1 MPVNEKSKSD
11 IMKTSFQVLAFSLIA
26 LFLVSSC
33 TTAKKF
39 TESGDYDSA
48 IDLCLRKLRGKDKK
62 QLEYVQGL
70 ELAFKKAQERDLAA
84 IDQLIAENRPENW
97 KRIHEIH
104 QQIRSRQDKVRPLV
118 PLRASKGY
126 EARFT
131 FVDIGRMEN
140 ESRTKAAEYLYSEA
154 QRLISV
160 AERGDKL
167 AARKANDLLLELGR
181 RYYRDYKDKAE
192 LLVKARNLGTSY
204 VLVEIKNSSVRIL
217 PSDFSERLLAI
228 SKRELDTEW
237 KEYFFDA
244 RPGEQ
249 FDYKAVFK
257 VRDIDISPER
267 VNERAYDDEKRI
279 EDGWEYVLDKRGNV
293 MKDSLGNDIK
303 RTKYATVR
311 AQVLEVHQTKAAR
324 VSAYVEIHDLQRST
338 LIDTREMVT
347 EILFENYAATFRGDE
362 RALSK
367 DSRQR
372 IGNSPVP
379 FPRDED
385 MIMQAAERLKPNL
398 VEELRCNK
406 AIL

>member
-1 MPVNEKSKSD
+1 
-11 IMKTSFQVLAFSLIA
+11 MKTSFQVLAFSLMA
-26 LFLVSSC
+26 VFLFSSC
-33 TTAKKF
+33 QTAKKF

-70 ELAFKKAQERDLAA
+70 ELAFKKAQERDLGA
-84 IDQLIAENRPENW
+84 IDQLKAENRPENW
-97 KRIHEIH
+97 QRIHEIH
-104 QQIRSRQDKVRPLV
+104 LQIRSRQDKVRPLV

-126 EARFT
+126 EARFS

-140 ESRTKAAEYLYSEA
+140 DSRAKAAEYLYDDA
-154 QRLISV
+154 QRLIGL

-167 AARKANDLLLELGR
+167 AARKANDRLLELGR

-204 VLVEIKNSSVRIL
+204 VLVEIKNATGRSL
-217 PSDFSERLLAI
+217 PRDFSDRLLAM

-267 VNERAYDDEKRI
+267 VNERTYDDEKRI

-324 VSAYVEIHDLQRST
+324 VSAFVEIHDLQRST
-338 LIDTREMVT
+338 LMDTREMVT

-367 DSRQR
+367 DSRLR
-372 IGNSPVP
+372 IGNSPAP

-385 MIMQAAERLKPNL
+385 MIIQAADRLKPNL
-398 VEELRCNK
+398 LEELRCNK